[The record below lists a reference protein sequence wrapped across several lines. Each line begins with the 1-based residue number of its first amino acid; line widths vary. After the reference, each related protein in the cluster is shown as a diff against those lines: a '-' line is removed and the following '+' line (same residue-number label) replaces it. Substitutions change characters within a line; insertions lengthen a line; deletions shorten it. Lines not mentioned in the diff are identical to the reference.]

1 MTKLFK
7 NKDPA
12 TVRSVRYP
20 ILLTEEEAETIRH
33 SASIRQMSVA
43 DFMRRAALG
52 RKADVDFETE
62 IVVALNGLRRTI
74 MELHELH
81 AAMVER
87 GLQPPADDWRPVI
100 LEARAAIERITN

>member
-1 MTKLFK
+1 MTTFFK

-12 TVRSVRYP
+12 TARSIRYP
-20 ILLTEEEAETIRH
+20 ILLTEDEAKTIRH
-33 SASIRQMSVA
+33 AANIRQMSVA

-62 IVVALNGLRRTI
+62 IIVALNGLRRTI
-74 MELHELH
+74 LELSGLH
-81 AAMVER
+81 AAMAER

-100 LEARAAIERITN
+100 LEARAAIEKISN